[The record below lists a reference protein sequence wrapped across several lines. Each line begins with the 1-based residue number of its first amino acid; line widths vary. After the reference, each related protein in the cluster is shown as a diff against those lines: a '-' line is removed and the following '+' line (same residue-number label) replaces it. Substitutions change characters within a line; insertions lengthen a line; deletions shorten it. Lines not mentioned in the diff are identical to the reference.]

1 MAIRPLYVPNLTGR
15 TLVATRMI
23 EFTWF
28 AGMSVKQKQRSIDA
42 LHQAAAR
49 LGVYR
54 VLEISTKST
63 DEDGVAL
70 SAFNLGFKSQKNVRQ
85 FTVESVFQGSKVFE
99 HGGPYIDLYQAPSR
113 DAKRDDRVASS
124 GRLVGFT
131 FFREDW
137 PLEPKTAFY
146 DWVYLNTLVK
156 NPRLAA
162 VLTTFQAFT
171 DIEFN
176 PERSINCQAYSA
188 ALYCSLKGRNLLE
201 DALSSKERFLAIVG
215 GAEST
220 SRPVPTEQRALKL

>member
-1 MAIRPLYVPNLTGR
+1 MAIRPLYMPNAIGR
-15 TLVATRMI
+15 TLVTARMV

-28 AGMSVKQKQRSIDA
+28 AGMSVRQKQRSIEA
-42 LHQAAAR
+42 LHQAAAG

-63 DEDGVAL
+63 DEDGIAL
-70 SAFNLGFKSQKNVRQ
+70 SAFNLSFKSQKNARR

-113 DAKRDDRVASS
+113 TAKRDERLTAS
-124 GRLVGFT
+124 GQLIGFS

-156 NPRLAA
+156 NPQLAST
-162 VLTTFQAFT
+162 LTTFEAFT

-176 PERSINCQAYSA
+176 PDRSINCQAYSA
-188 ALYCSLKGRNLLE
+188 ALYCSLKERDLLE

-215 GAEST
+215 GGERTVRLPAAEQQ
-220 SRPVPTEQRALKL
+220 VFKL

>member
-1 MAIRPLYVPNLTGR
+1 MAIRPLYMPNAVGR
-15 TLVATRMI
+15 TLVTARMI

-28 AGMSVKQKQRSIDA
+28 AGMSVRQKQRSIEA
-42 LHQAAAR
+42 LHQAAAD

-63 DEDGVAL
+63 DEDGIAL
-70 SAFNLGFKSQKNVRQ
+70 SAFNLSFKSQKNARR

-113 DAKRDDRVASS
+113 TAKRDERLTAS
-124 GRLVGFT
+124 GQLIGFS
-131 FFREDW
+131 FFRENW

-156 NPRLAA
+156 NPQLAST
-162 VLTTFQAFT
+162 LTTFEAFT

-176 PERSINCQAYSA
+176 PDRSINCQAYSA
-188 ALYCSLKGRNLLE
+188 ALYCSLKERDLLE

-215 GAEST
+215 GGERTVRLPAAEQQ
-220 SRPVPTEQRALKL
+220 VFKL